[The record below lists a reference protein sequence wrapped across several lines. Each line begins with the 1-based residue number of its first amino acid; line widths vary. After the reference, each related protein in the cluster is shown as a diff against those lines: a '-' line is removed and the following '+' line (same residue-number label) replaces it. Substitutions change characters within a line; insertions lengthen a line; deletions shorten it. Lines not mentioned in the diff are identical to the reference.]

1 MGKSILKGILNKR
14 GCRIR
19 FLLFFL
25 LLYAVFLLVW
35 IWIKDY
41 YGLVITYIASH
52 LVSYVKDVH
61 ISWIHMEE
69 SIIRVGF
76 IPERYSLERI
86 LIEITVRNYSY
97 TFNVPLTLAI
107 MFAFYPLLKRR
118 LVYIWIVLILFF
130 LHIFFVFSL
139 EGQRLTSVM
148 TGRGFE
154 KDDKIDVFLW
164 SSIHGFIGSMAIR
177 FEPFLVGIYMYF
189 RRLKNM

>member
-118 LVYIWIVLILFF
+118 LVYIWIVLILALLQTSF
-130 LHIFFVFSL
+130 LIDLNERKTSNSKNWFSPPP
-139 EGQRLTSVM
+139 LTITWM
-148 TGRGFE
+148 
-154 KDDKIDVFLW
+154 L
-164 SSIHGFIGSMAIR
+164 
-177 FEPFLVGIYMYF
+177 
-189 RRLKNM
+189 